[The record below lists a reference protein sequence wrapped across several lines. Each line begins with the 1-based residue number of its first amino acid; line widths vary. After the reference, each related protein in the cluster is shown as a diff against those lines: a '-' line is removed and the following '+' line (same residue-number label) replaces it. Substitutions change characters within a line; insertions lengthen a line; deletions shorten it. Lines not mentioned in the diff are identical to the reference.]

1 MSAHAGARPEHAEWQ
16 GKVYTYSGTPSR
28 KYPDFKD
35 STGYGTVTGLKGVNC
50 THNFYPYWEGASIIP
65 EFHEP
70 EPKEINGKEY
80 TMYEATQK
88 QREMERQIRELKR
101 EKQAQMDSGQPDPAV
116 ISKLNGKIRK
126 QTSKYK
132 DFSAQAGLRAK
143 PERMTVK

>member
-1 MSAHAGARPEHAEWQ
+1 
-16 GKVYTYSGTPSR
+16 
-28 KYPDFKD
+28 
-35 STGYGTVTGLKGVNC
+35 
-50 THNFYPYWEGASIIP
+50 
-65 EFHEP
+65 
-70 EPKEINGKEY
+70 
-80 TMYEATQK
+80 
-88 QREMERQIRELKR
+88 MERQIRELKR